1 MLLLPGHL
9 ANGACVWQCPWFVF
23 VQGGMGGCFLGGALL
38 PKVFLPLD
46 GSPKLWNCIWSTLR
60 RGNDLC
66 GFILSFGVPG
76 MLVAEEA

>member
-1 MLLLPGHL
+1 
-9 ANGACVWQCPWFVF
+9 
-23 VQGGMGGCFLGGALL
+23 MGGCFLGGALL

>member
-1 MLLLPGHL
+1 MP
-9 ANGACVWQCPWFVF
+9 
-23 VQGGMGGCFLGGALL
+23 LGGALL

-76 MLVAEEA
+76 MLDGLRRPSKPPYKELNELSVYALGVRLVRQKACPG